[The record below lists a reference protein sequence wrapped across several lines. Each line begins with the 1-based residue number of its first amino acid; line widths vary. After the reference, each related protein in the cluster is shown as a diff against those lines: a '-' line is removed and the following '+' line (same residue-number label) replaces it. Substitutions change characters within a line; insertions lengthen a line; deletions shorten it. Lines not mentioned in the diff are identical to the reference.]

1 MGHRGGLISIRA
13 AGMDTIK
20 VGADM
25 SAPGTGG
32 GSSYRTNRKDWDT
45 LMTELYNGVIVGTP
59 FGIGIASKAKG
70 LLGASLKLQLNQRF
84 PVPAVTKFVKGNF
97 KLKILEKLFE
107 SDAGL
112 VKDEQDNLFKVTSNE
127 LGLPRNSLIFR
138 IENPAESNLRAVMI
152 FGGERLAAQLET
164 RLNTATD
171 ILEGKTAAGRVDQSL
186 VGVEKLKAELE
197 KLNIR
202 RLFDYDMK
210 KLSAI
215 VNGLEDDKDNLP
227 KALKPAFKSV
237 SDFIIKKRMGR

>member
-1 MGHRGGLISIRA
+1 
-13 AGMDTIK
+13 
-20 VGADM
+20 M
-25 SAPGTGG
+25 SATGTGG
-32 GSSYRTNRKDWDT
+32 GTSYRTNRKDWDT
-45 LMTELYNGVIVGTP
+45 LMNELFNGVIVGTP
-59 FGIGIASKAKG
+59 FGIGIAAKAKG
-70 LLGASLKLQLNQRF
+70 LLGPSLKMRLNQRF

-112 VKDEQDNLFKVTSNE
+112 AKEDLENLFKVTSNE

-138 IENPAESNLRAVMI
+138 IENSSDANLRAVMF
-152 FGGERLAAQLET
+152 FGGERLAAQLEN
-164 RLNTATD
+164 RLSITTD
-171 ILEGKTAAGRVDQSL
+171 ILEGKTAAGKVDRSL
-186 VGVEKLKAELE
+186 VGPEKLKAELE

-215 VNGLEDDKDNLP
+215 VNGLEDEKDNLP

-237 SDFIIKKRMGR
+237 SDFIIKKRMRR

>member
-1 MGHRGGLISIRA
+1 MGGRGGRIPIQA
-13 AGMDTIK
+13 AGIDATK
-20 VGADM
+20 TGADM
-25 SAPGTGG
+25 SATGTGG
-32 GSSYRTNRKDWDT
+32 GTSYRTNRKDWDT
-45 LMTELYNGVIVGTP
+45 LMNELFNGVIVGTP
-59 FGIGIASKAKG
+59 FGIGIAAKAKG
-70 LLGASLKLQLNQRF
+70 LLGPSLKMRLNQRF

-112 VKDEQDNLFKVTSNE
+112 AKEDLENLFKVTSNE

-138 IENPAESNLRAVMI
+138 IENSSDANLRAVMF
-152 FGGERLAAQLET
+152 FGGERLAAQLEN
-164 RLNTATD
+164 RLSITTD
-171 ILEGKTAAGRVDQSL
+171 ILEGKTAAGKVDRSL
-186 VGVEKLKAELE
+186 VGPEKLKAELE

-215 VNGLEDDKDNLP
+215 VNGLEDEKDNLP

-237 SDFIIKKRMGR
+237 SDFIIKKRMRR

>member
-1 MGHRGGLISIRA
+1 
-13 AGMDTIK
+13 
-20 VGADM
+20 M
-25 SAPGTGG
+25 SATGTGG
-32 GSSYRTNRKDWDT
+32 GTSYRTNRKDWDT
-45 LMTELYNGVIVGTP
+45 LMNELFNGVIVGTP
-59 FGIGIASKAKG
+59 FGIGIAAKAKG
-70 LLGASLKLQLNQRF
+70 LLGPSLKMRLNQRF

-112 VKDEQDNLFKVTSNE
+112 AKEDLENLFKVTSNE

-138 IENPAESNLRAVMI
+138 IENPSDANLRAVMF
-152 FGGERLAAQLET
+152 FGGERLAAQLEN
-164 RLNTATD
+164 RLSITTD
-171 ILEGKTAAGRVDQSL
+171 ILEGKTAAGKVDRSL
-186 VGVEKLKAELE
+186 VGPEKLKAELE

-215 VNGLEDDKDNLP
+215 VNGLEDEKDNLP

-237 SDFIIKKRMGR
+237 SDFIIKKRMRR

>member
-1 MGHRGGLISIRA
+1 MAI
-13 AGMDTIK
+13 
-20 VGADM
+20 
-25 SAPGTGG
+25 
-32 GSSYRTNRKDWDT
+32 
-45 LMTELYNGVIVGTP
+45 
-59 FGIGIASKAKG
+59 
-70 LLGASLKLQLNQRF
+70 
-84 PVPAVTKFVKGNF
+84 TKFVKGNF